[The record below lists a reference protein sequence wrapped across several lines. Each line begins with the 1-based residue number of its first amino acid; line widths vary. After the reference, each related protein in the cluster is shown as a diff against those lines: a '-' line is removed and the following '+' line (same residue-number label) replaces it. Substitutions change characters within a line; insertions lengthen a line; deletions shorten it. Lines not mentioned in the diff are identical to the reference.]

1 MTIMKISV
9 LFVLEDMLLFLIVI
23 ICLANNGMYDPFST
37 Y

>member
-9 LFVLEDMLLFLIVI
+9 LFVLEDMLLFLIAI
-23 ICLANNGMYDPFST
+23 ICLANNGMCDPFST